1 MHTYYFEK
9 LEVWQNSRVFVKNI
23 YLITENFPEKEK
35 FGITNQIRRA
45 SLSITANIAEGFARN
60 SNIEKAR
67 FIVHVSKLL
76 IF

>member
-45 SLSITANIAEGFARN
+45 ALSITSNIADFARN

-67 FIVHVSKLL
+67 FVNISYSSC
-76 IF
+76 I